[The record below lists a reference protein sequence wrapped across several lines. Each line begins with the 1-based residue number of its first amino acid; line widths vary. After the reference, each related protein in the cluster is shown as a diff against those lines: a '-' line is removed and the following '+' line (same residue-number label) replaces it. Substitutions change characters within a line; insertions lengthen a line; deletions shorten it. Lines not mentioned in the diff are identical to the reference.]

1 MFLAFNISIEERD
14 RTMGLGFVYLIDFGH
29 KFSSMLN
36 DQFNYVNEELG
47 LNLAYIQRI
56 EIKVKDPSKESD

>member
-1 MFLAFNISIEERD
+1 M
-14 RTMGLGFVYLIDFGH
+14 MGLGFVYLINFGE

-56 EIKVKDPSKESD
+56 EIKLKESD